1 MEVLVKESA
10 GLPGVIFNTG
20 DLSEPSNLR
29 LQAAARQ
36 VWTDPNTSIITC
48 MPFFV
53 SKRME
58 LIQDLW
64 DYNHSLGRVV
74 LTCTHSTILLLV
86 QVVIYMLL
94 SQPGPLDEAKP

>member
-1 MEVLVKESA
+1 MKESA

-36 VWTDPNTSIITC
+36 VWTDPNTIIITC

-64 DYNHSLGRVV
+64 DYKSFAGKGGVDMYSFNNSVVGSSCDLHALGSARAF
-74 LTCTHSTILLLV
+74 
-86 QVVIYMLL
+86 
-94 SQPGPLDEAKP
+94 G